1 VYRIWF
7 LIYMLF
13 AVWLPRSCGGR
24 ALRSSLSRHL
34 LGKQGRDLV
43 LEKGTLPHKRLFVGD
58 RVQIGADCRFMIGG
72 RVTLGDDVLLAPEI
86 IFVDSNHNWDRLD
99 VPIKDQGSMSPQ
111 PIVVEQGAWIGIRAV
126 ILPGVRI
133 GQGAIVGAGAVVT
146 RDIPE
151 YAIAAG
157 NPAKVVRFRKA
168 PQEAE

>member
-1 VYRIWF
+1 
-7 LIYMLF
+7 
-13 AVWLPRSCGGR
+13 
-24 ALRSSLSRHL
+24 
-34 LGKQGRDLV
+34 
-43 LEKGTLPHKRLFVGD
+43 
-58 RVQIGADCRFMIGG
+58 MIGG